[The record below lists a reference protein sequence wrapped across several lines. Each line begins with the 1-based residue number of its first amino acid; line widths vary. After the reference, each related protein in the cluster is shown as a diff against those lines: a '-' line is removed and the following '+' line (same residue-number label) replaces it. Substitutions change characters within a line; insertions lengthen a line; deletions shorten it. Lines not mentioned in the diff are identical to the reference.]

1 MAESQSI
8 DSGSVESRSVEI
20 RNWGVLAEFA
30 NPCELLE
37 AAQALHDQGYT
48 KFETWSPFPIH
59 GMDDAMGLSGSKVP
73 WIALVGGLT
82 GLSIG
87 VGLQWWSGAVA
98 YPLVIGGKPLFAW
111 EFGMPVMFELTVLLS
126 AFGAVFG
133 MFALNKLPKPF
144 HPLDRVKRFKK
155 VTDDAFFI
163 TIEVTD
169 PKFDLDSA
177 QRALADLGGSDVTVV
192 KE

>member
-1 MAESQSI
+1 MGEAHSI
-8 DSGSVESRSVEI
+8 DASVETT

-30 NPCELLE
+30 NPAELLE
-37 AAQALHDQGYT
+37 AAQALHDKGYT

-59 GMDDAMGLSGSKVP
+59 GMDDAMGLGGSKVP
-73 WIALVGGLT
+73 WIALAGGLT
-82 GLSIG
+82 GVSIG
-87 VGLQWWSGAVA
+87 AALQWWSGAVA

-144 HPLDRVKRFKK
+144 HPLDRIKRFKK

-169 PKFDLDSA
+169 PKFDLDGA
-177 QRALADLGGSDVTVV
+177 QRVLADLGGSHVTVV

>member
-1 MAESQSI
+1 MAEA
-8 DSGSVESRSVEI
+8 
-20 RNWGVLAEFA
+20 RNWGVVAEFE
-30 NPCELLE
+30 NPAVLLE
-37 AAQALHDQGYT
+37 AAQALREKGYT
-48 KFETWSPFPIH
+48 KYETWSPFPIH
-59 GMDDAMGLSGSKVP
+59 GMDDAMGLGGSKVP
-73 WIALVGGLT
+73 WISLAGGLT

-87 VGLQWWSGAVA
+87 ASLQWWSGTVA

-133 MFALNKLPKPF
+133 MFGLNRMPKPY
-144 HPLDRVKRFKK
+144 HPLDKVKAFKK

-169 PKFDLDSA
+169 PKFDLEGA
-177 QRALADLGGSDVTVV
+177 QAVLAELGGTGVTVV

>member
-1 MAESQSI
+1 MAESHSI
-8 DSGSVESRSVEI
+8 DASVES

-30 NPCELLE
+30 NPAELLE
-37 AAQALHDQGYT
+37 AAQALHDKGYT

-59 GMDDAMGLSGSKVP
+59 GMDDAMGLGGSKVP
-73 WIALVGGLT
+73 WIALAGGLT
-82 GLSIG
+82 GVSIG
-87 VGLQWWSGAVA
+87 ASLQWWSGSQA

-111 EFGMPVMFELTVLLS
+111 EFGMPVMFELTILLS

-144 HPLDRVKRFKK
+144 HPLDRIKRFKK

-163 TIEVTD
+163 TIEVSD
-169 PKFDLDSA
+169 PKFELGAA
-177 QRALADLGGSDVTVV
+177 QRVLAELGGTDVTVV